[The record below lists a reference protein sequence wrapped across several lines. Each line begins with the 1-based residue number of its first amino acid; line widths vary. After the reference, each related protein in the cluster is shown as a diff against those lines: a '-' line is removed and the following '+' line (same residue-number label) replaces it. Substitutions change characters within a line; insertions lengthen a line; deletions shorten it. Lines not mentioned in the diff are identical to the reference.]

1 MSLIIKNGRV
11 LNPPTNTDEIL
22 DIKIDGNSISA
33 IEAEIVP
40 VFSDTV
46 IDAKGCYV
54 FPGLIDMHVHF
65 RDPGQTAKED
75 IETGSKAAARGGVTT
90 VLAMPNT
97 KPVVDNPELV
107 NYVHDKG
114 KSVGLCRVLQVGSV
128 TKGMEG
134 KELSDLDGMIN
145 AGIPAISEDGKSV
158 MDSGLYR
165 EAMKIVAKKNV
176 PVLAHCEDINLVQG
190 GVMNMGT
197 KSDSM
202 GEKGI
207 SNAVENIIE
216 ARDIM
221 LAEETGATL
230 HLCHCSTKESYD
242 ILKEA
247 KARGIKVSGEVCP
260 HHFTLTEDDIVP
272 GDGNY
277 KMNPP
282 VRTAEDREA
291 LRRGLAEGVFEVIS
305 TDHAPHTAEEKAKG
319 FASPFGIV
327 GLETSASLAY
337 TELVLSGLITPLTMA
352 AYMSSNPAR
361 ILGRQ
366 DLGDISVGKV
376 ADITIFDPTIE
387 YEIHAADFVG
397 KSKNMPYEN
406 RKVQGKVVKTIFGG
420 NVVYDSEAN

>member
-11 LNPPTNTDEIL
+11 LNPPTNTDQIL

-33 IEAEIVP
+33 VEAEIVP
-40 VFSDTV
+40 VFSDLV
-46 IDAKGCYV
+46 IDAKGCFV
-54 FPGLIDMHVHF
+54 MPGLIDMHVHF

-107 NYVHDKG
+107 NYVHEKG
-114 KSVGLCRVLQVGSV
+114 NSVGLCRVLQVGSV
-128 TKGMEG
+128 TKGMAG
-134 KELSDLDGMIN
+134 KELSDLQGMID

-165 EAMKIVAKKNV
+165 QAMKIVAKQGV
-176 PVLAHCEDINLVQG
+176 PVLAHCEDINLVEG

-197 KSDSM
+197 RSKNL

-282 VRTAEDREA
+282 VRTKEDRDA
-291 LRRGLAEGVFEVIS
+291 LRKGLAEGVFEVIS

-327 GLETSASLAY
+327 GLETSASLTY
-337 TELVLSGLITPLTMA
+337 TELVLSGLISPLTMA

-361 ILGRQ
+361 ILGRD
-366 DLGDISVGKV
+366 DLGNIAVGKA
-376 ADITIFDPTIE
+376 ADITIFDPSIE

-397 KSKNMPYEN
+397 KSKNMPYEG
-406 RKVQGKVVKTIFGG
+406 RKVQGKVVKTIYDGK
-420 NVVYDSEAN
+420 VVYSE